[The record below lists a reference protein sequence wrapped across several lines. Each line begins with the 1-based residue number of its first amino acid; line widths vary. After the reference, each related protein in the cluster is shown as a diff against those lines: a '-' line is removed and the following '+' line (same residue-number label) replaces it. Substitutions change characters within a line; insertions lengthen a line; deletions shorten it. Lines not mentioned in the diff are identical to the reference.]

1 MSIFKGTINPS
12 VAWQLSA
19 RKKVIQQEKRDSLFM
34 SYTTAKNGWTRLS
47 SFVDAD
53 IPQRNSK
60 GKEIKGT
67 FRYTGDQLARK
78 YVLEGGTLYE
88 KNNSSFLRGGVGRDG
103 AAYGSDLDKLF
114 SQYQS
119 GTATFSGQKNADV
132 QNIYS
137 DRPFGVRP
145 MPGISSVAINNKSAY
160 GSLREATIKYYCWDK
175 HQLEELELLYMRVG
189 YSVLLEWGWSQYLNY
204 DINNLPSSN
213 LNDINFDKLNVPIE
227 SKIFPSTGF
236 IDAFQ
241 KTYQTAG
248 GGTLNVS
255 DSVIYQVID
264 QKVNYNKCNY
274 DAMLGIIKNFSWQ
287 LLPNGGYECTTILI
301 SRGEVISSLR
311 LTNNGDPK
319 TNDNLAATATNS
331 EPPLTKFEKI
341 FYNLQAYINSKELK
355 ETLGSFYVAPLGS
368 LPPPT
373 TPPTTPPAPVPGF
386 KSTQVISQTADIVSR
401 KILTALADGK
411 NLSVFRDSKNNQ
423 YKPVISKDSGKTD
436 EIGVASYINGSST
449 EGTGNEYISL
459 NLLIYILNI
468 FFTLKDESVTQNGTG
483 LDYFVRFV
491 LPQGTPCLASTNS
504 VSVDPTTCLVKNPKA
519 LLITGNPTNTT
530 GYTPHLY
537 YADGSAVDPSHIQD
551 FLMSNDRGDIGAIL
565 VSIDKLT
572 SLFKESN
579 SGSDG
584 VIMVEFIQTLLNDIS
599 AALGGINDFKIFI
612 DKDKASIFDAKY
624 LEDNSETAVNG
635 KYKLDL
641 FGLKSIC
648 RDVRI
653 TSRIFEEQSTMIAI
667 GAQNQGN
674 IGDIYSS
681 TYNYLNSGLKDR
693 LHKTKDLTQADIQAL
708 AVSLFPD
715 LRTLYSY
722 IQNKCLGDINN
733 DPTRTKNYVLAVNPE
748 EIPTANSIY
757 KTFQLRIGGEDIDY
771 KDLIPFELELT
782 LDGIA
787 GFIQGQIFRIDNTI
801 LPRDY
806 INKKVGLIITG
817 ISHNLQNN
825 DWTTTLKTQIC
836 LLDQESLK
844 DNNPNKGLQK
854 KLTDQLAALIKLDK
868 KNNIIWS
875 AYADYLT
882 YLTVATFKYAMGND
896 PVVTTTGD
904 YVTTVN
910 GQLGI
915 TQAELANF
923 SKDGNIGAFL
933 AGDPN
938 NNHDTRPK
946 HYYFN
951 TYYEKIWYPNASSAS
966 AIPADLKSEI
976 PTPAEINGGG
986 GVKTFRGYKYKY
998 IDNSGNVA
1006 DGTLYLDLDLLVVN
1020 GGSGPDLVKLVANGY
1035 ANYDDVFKPWNKN
1048 PNGTTAVQ
1056 NVRPNFLT
1064 RRNTGRFVYDKFAGE
1079 IDNSYVGIPVE
1090 DAGGNELNFKVI
1102 NHPYIKYNAA
1112 TNSFSF
1118 DTGAILGNGNKFYV
1132 DVSMVHRASQTY
1144 IKNVGSIRD
1153 AVNTTFLPPAI
1164 NPINTRFL
1172 DYSVEVERCKPL
1184 FVDPDYNPGG
1194 DKPIAIIKK

>member
-119 GTATFSGQKNADV
+119 GTATFSGQKNIDV

-189 YSVLLEWGWSQYLNY
+189 YSVLLEWGWSQYLDYNTS
-204 DINNLPSSN
+204 NLPSSN

-227 SKIFPSTGF
+227 SKTFPSTGF

-241 KTYQTAG
+241 KTYSSAG

-264 QKVNYNKCNY
+264 NKIESNRCNY

-319 TNDNLAATATNS
+319 TNDNLSANAANN

-341 FYNLQAYINSKELK
+341 FYNLQAYINSKEIK
-355 ETLGSFYVAPLGS
+355 ENVGSFYVPPPGPP
-368 LPPPT
+368 PPPT
-373 TPPTTPPAPVPGF
+373 TPPTPPPAPVPGF
-386 KSTQVISQTADIVSR
+386 KSTQVIEQTAAIVAN
-401 KILTALADGK
+401 KLKAALADSK
-411 NLSVFRDSKNNQ
+411 NLNIFRDSQKKQ
-423 YKPVISKDSGKTD
+423 YKPVISKDNFITD
-436 EIGVASYINGSST
+436 EIGVTTYINGSST

-468 FFTLKDESVTQNGTG
+468 FFTLKDESVSQNGTG
-483 LDYFVRFV
+483 LDYFVRLV

-537 YADGSAVDPSHIQD
+537 YADGSNVDPAHIQD
-551 FLMSNDRGDIGAIL
+551 FLMSDGRGDIGAIL

-572 SLFKESN
+572 TLYKESN

-584 VIMVEFIQTLLNDIS
+584 VIMIEYIQTLLNDIS

-612 DKDKASIFDAKY
+612 DKDRASIFDAKY
-624 LEDNSETAVNG
+624 LEDNSATAVNG

-648 RDVRI
+648 RDVKI

-681 TYNYLNSGLKDR
+681 TYNYLNNGLKDR

-844 DNNPNKGLQK
+844 DSNPNKGLQK
-854 KLTDQLAALIKLDK
+854 KLTDQLAELIKLDK
-868 KNNIIWS
+868 KNNILWS

-882 YLTVATFKYAMGND
+882 YLTVATFKFVMGDN
-896 PVVTTTGD
+896 PAIVTKGD
-904 YVTTVN
+904 YVITTN
-910 GQLGI
+910 GQLGKL
-915 TQAELANF
+915 QADLQNF
-923 SKDGNIGAFL
+923 SQDGAINIFL

-938 NNHDTRPK
+938 NSHNTRPK

-951 TYYEKIWYPNASSAS
+951 TYYEKIWYPNAMSAS
-966 AIPADLKSEI
+966 AIPADIKSEI
-976 PTPAEINGGG
+976 PTPAEYNSGG
-986 GVKTFRGYKYKY
+986 KTYKYKY
-998 IDNSGNVA
+998 IDNSGNIA
-1006 DGTLYLDLDLLVVN
+1006 DGTLYVDLDLIVVN
-1020 GGSGPDLVKLVANGY
+1020 GGSGPVPAELIGRPN
-1035 ANYDDVFKPWNKN
+1035 ANYEDVIKPWDPN
-1048 PNGTTAVQ
+1048 PSGTFPIE
-1056 NVRPNFLT
+1056 NVRPSFLT
-1064 RRNTGRFVYDKFAGE
+1064 RRNTGRFLFKDFAG
-1079 IDNSYVGIPVE
+1079 DVSNDYVGIPLTYS
-1090 DAGGNELNFKVI
+1090 GNYVNFKII
-1102 NHPYIKYNAA
+1102 NHPYVKFN
-1112 TNSFSF
+1112 TTSNSYSF
-1118 DTGAILGNGNKFYV
+1118 DTGAILGNGNKFYA
-1132 DVSMVHRASQTY
+1132 DVTMIHRTSQTFL
-1144 IKNVGSIRD
+1144 KNLGSIRD
-1153 AVNTTFLPPAI
+1153 TTNSTFLPPAI

-1172 DYSVEVERCKPL
+1172 DYSVEAERCKSI
-1184 FVDPDYNPGG
+1184 FIDPDYNPGG
-1194 DKPIAIIKK
+1194 DKSIAIIKQPAS